1 MKALSGNKPV
11 TLDNDTCPYCG
22 GSLPSSS
29 REKDHV
35 IARRFVPTGKLSGSW
50 NLKVRCCRKCNLE
63 KSDLEDD
70 ISAITMKL
78 LVDHPGRGV
87 VLGEELARA
96 IERKVRHSKSRLT
109 KKPVYESYGNLEVR
123 SSLAPGVD
131 LTVNF
136 AHPPQIAPER
146 SFKLAH
152 MQVMA
157 FFYLITYNEETKRGR
172 LWPGRFFSIPESE
185 ATRSDW
191 GNPIHRW
198 FMDAVLNWHQRVCV
212 STAYDFFKIAIRK
225 HPEAACWSWALEWN
239 RVYRLFGFF
248 GEQTMARATAESMP
262 PIEAEPIVGRGSD
275 EQLLIRADTALDEK
289 DDSMFLVMNKGS

>member
-11 TLDNDTCPYCG
+11 TLDNATCPYCG
-22 GSLPSSS
+22 SSLPSSS

-78 LVDHPGRGV
+78 LVDRPGRGV
-87 VLGEELARA
+87 VLGKELARA

-123 SSLAPGVD
+123 GPVAPSID

-136 AHPPQIAPER
+136 AHPPQIGPDR
-146 SFKLAH
+146 SFKLARL
-152 MQVMA
+152 QVMA
-157 FFYLITYNEETKRGR
+157 FFYFITYNEETKRGR
-172 LWPGRFFSIPESE
+172 FWSGQFFSIPESE

-198 FMDAVLNWHQRVCV
+198 FMDAVLNWEQRVRII
-212 STAYDFFKIAIRK
+212 TANGFFKIAIRR

-239 RVYRLFGFF
+239 RIYRLFGFF

-262 PIEAEPIVGRGSD
+262 PIGAETVFRQGPD
-275 EQLLIRADTALDEK
+275 KQLLIRADTALDEK